1 MLNKE
6 LDSGAIC
13 GDVCFPASW
22 TGAPVWG
29 VATPNL
35 PPLPPSHLIQHHRAG
50 DGDIQRVAGSVHRD
64 GDGCV
69 AL

>member
-1 MLNKE
+1 MREIYAKSGINSNNIEENKTHRVIT
-6 LDSGAIC
+6 LRKLA
-13 GDVCFPASW
+13 
-22 TGAPVWG
+22 
-29 VATPNL
+29 PNL
-35 PPLPPSHLIQHHRAG
+35 PPLPPPHFIQHHRAG